1 MKKRP
6 KILIVYDSKGELAP
20 LDLMADQ
27 IAEGLR
33 DEGVEVELSATE
45 QVELAEIA
53 GADGLILRSQSHF
66 GSVSGAMKLL
76 MERTYE
82 LHGRLDGKVGG
93 AFTLS
98 RHMGGGNETTLL
110 AFHAFFMIHGMIIQG
125 DPHGAH
131 YGPFVIQPSL
141 YVEPVTDESE
151 GTRRLG
157 RRVGRLVKLVGQAPA
172 QAQA

>member
-1 MKKRP
+1 MTATTQRKV
-6 KILIVYDSKGELAP
+6 LIVYDSKGELAP

-33 DEGVEVELSATE
+33 EEGVDAEIRSSD
-45 QVELAEIA
+45 QVELPEIA
-53 GADGLILRSQSHF
+53 AADGLVLGSPSHF

-82 LHGRLDGKVGG
+82 LHGRLDGKVGA

-110 AFHAFFMIHGMIIQG
+110 DFHKFFMIHGMVIQG

-131 YGPFVIQPSL
+131 YGPFAIQPSPD
-141 YVEPVTDESE
+141 VEPVCDESE

-157 RRVGRLVKLVGQAPA
+157 RRVGRLVAAITGLAGKS
-172 QAQA
+172 